1 MARLL
6 KIVGQE
12 ELAGRIYTK
21 NMQFDL
27 AHKSYQMAYVR
38 LIAPNEDK
46 AKKLISWGIL
56 FGDAFEYDLAQ
67 HYFRRAF
74 SIANSKKTR
83 QEAVRLKFV
92 YLERIRL
99 GRLES

>member
-67 HYFRRAF
+67 HYFRRAY
-74 SIANSKKTR
+74 STASSKMTK
-83 QEAVRLKFV
+83 QEAVRLKFE
-92 YLERIRL
+92 YLARIRVE
-99 GRLES
+99 GS

>member
-38 LIAPNEDK
+38 MIASNEEK
-46 AKKLISWGIL
+46 AKELISWGVL

-67 HYFRRAF
+67 HYFRRAYT
-74 SIANSKKTR
+74 AARSKMTK
-83 QEAVRLKFV
+83 QEAVRLKFE
-92 YLERIRL
+92 YLKNMRNEPT
-99 GRLES
+99 